1 MALTDYEDSS
11 LSTSNDLVAAEN
23 RARFERSLQTNPWG
37 LSPKALE
44 AKAAARA
51 MLSTKTGLHA
61 RIPITCK
68 GETCPYAESCALL
81 PYDMAPTGEYCPI
94 EIAQVEALANGYAS
108 DFELDEMSFTD
119 KMLINEI
126 VAIDIMIERCK
137 GLMAKAGTPVIDV
150 TIAIT
155 EQGEEVR
162 QPAIDKA
169 LEAYEKLT
177 KRKDQKLQLLHL
189 TRTDKIRHKPEQD
202 NQDSWLRRISETI
215 TIDDLQESAAAIS
228 SGE

>member
-1 MALTDYEDSS
+1 
-11 LSTSNDLVAAEN
+11 
-23 RARFERSLQTNPWG
+23 
-37 LSPKALE
+37 
-44 AKAAARA
+44 
-51 MLSTKTGLHA
+51 
-61 RIPITCK
+61 
-68 GETCPYAESCALL
+68 
-81 PYDMAPTGEYCPI
+81 MAPAGEYCPI
-94 EIAQVEALANGYAS
+94 EIAQVEALASGYAS

-137 GLMAKAGTPVIDV
+137 GLMAKSGTPVVDV
-150 TIAIT
+150 TIAVT
-155 EQGEEVR
+155 EQGEEIK

-189 TRTDKIRHKPEQD
+189 TRTDKIRHKPDQD

-228 SGE
+228 S